1 MGIVD
6 SKTIAHFEFAK
17 RSTRVFADES
27 ALYLNK
33 QWNLRKKADSQN
45 LKEIGDN
52 RMEEEIYD

>member
-1 MGIVD
+1 MDRLSRVSEQMGIVD

-33 QWNLRKKADSQN
+33 Q
-45 LKEIGDN
+45 
-52 RMEEEIYD
+52 